1 MKAHRFDPLSFVF
14 GVVFVLMAVA
24 ASLRDQIDW
33 DLGIWLFPAS
43 ILVLGIG
50 LLASAI
56 RRAGERPDEDEELPA
71 T

>member
-1 MKAHRFDPLSFVF
+1 MKSHRFDPLSFVF
-14 GVVFVLMAVA
+14 GLVFVLMALG

-33 DLGIWLFPAS
+33 DLGVWLFPAA

-50 LLASAI
+50 LLASGIRGAADEPSDGEDPAI
-56 RRAGERPDEDEELPA
+56 